1 MNKDNSILF
10 KIISTIQYPILKYF
24 TITDIKKL
32 YILNTEFTPCVKDII
47 KYKIIAIDKLLV
59 YNGIKYIDNEYI
71 KSLFFSYKINFDR
84 NFSKRFYHNAFLQ
97 KILFSLI
104 DDEFDKYTFSLNLSW
119 SNIKNLNPLSRLKN
133 IDTLDLSW
141 CKALSD
147 LNALKNINI
156 NKVELVSCENIIDVS
171 PLSNVNNLIL
181 RFCDSIV
188 DVSSLGKV
196 TILDLSYCTSIKDVS
211 SLKNVSSLNLTGCSN
226 IKNFNL
232 LSNVK
237 KI

>member
-47 KYKIIAIDKLLV
+47 KYKVIDIHKLLV
-59 YNGIKYIDNEYI
+59 YSGIKYIQREYI
-71 KSLFFSYKINFDR
+71 KTLFFSYKISFNRTLSKNFYS
-84 NFSKRFYHNAFLQ
+84 NILFQ

-104 DDEFDKYTFSLNLSW
+104 DDDFDKYTFSLNLSW
-119 SNIKNLNPLSRLKN
+119 SNIKDLNPLSRLKN
-133 IDTLDLSW
+133 IDTLDLSY

-156 NKVELVSCENIIDVS
+156 NKVELVSCKNIIDVS
-171 PLSNVNNLIL
+171 PLLNVNNLIL
-181 RFCDSIV
+181 RFCNNII
-188 DVSSLGKV
+188 DVSPLKNV

-211 SLKNVSSLNLTGCSN
+211 SLGNVSHLNLTGCSK

-232 LSNVK
+232 LSNPI

>member
-1 MNKDNSILF
+1 MNKENSILF
-10 KIISTIQYPILKYF
+10 NIISTIQYPIVKYF

-32 YILNTEFTPCVKDII
+32 YILNTEFTPYINDII
-47 KYKIIAIDKLLV
+47 KYKTIDIHKLLV
-59 YNGIKYIDNEYI
+59 HNGIKYINNDAI

-84 NFSKRFYHNAFLQ
+84 DLSKRFYHNTFFQ

-156 NKVELVSCENIIDVS
+156 NKVELIACENIIDVS
-171 PLSNVNNLIL
+171 PLLNVNNLIL
-181 RFCDSIV
+181 RFCDNIS
-188 DVSSLGKV
+188 DVSSLGNV
-196 TILDLSYCTSIKDVS
+196 TILDLSYCTRIKDVS
-211 SLKNVSSLNLTGCSN
+211 SLGNVSTLNLTGCSK
-226 IKNFNL
+226 IKKF
-232 LSNVK
+232 
-237 KI
+237 